1 MIRDQIQV
9 QRDHSESA
17 GPLVTA
23 LARVTKLR
31 HCDAA
36 CLQCMMIPVP
46 RARPGPAAGDLGYG
60 LRVGGLP
67 GPAGAAGDS
76 VITITRRHPEPESTG
91 NSELDPSPTQT

>member
-46 RARPGPAAGDLGYG
+46 RARPGPAAGDLGTG
-60 LRVGGLP
+60 SESADSRAR
-67 GPAGAAGDS
+67 PAPQ
-76 VITITRRHPEPESTG
+76 V
-91 NSELDPSPTQT
+91 TQ